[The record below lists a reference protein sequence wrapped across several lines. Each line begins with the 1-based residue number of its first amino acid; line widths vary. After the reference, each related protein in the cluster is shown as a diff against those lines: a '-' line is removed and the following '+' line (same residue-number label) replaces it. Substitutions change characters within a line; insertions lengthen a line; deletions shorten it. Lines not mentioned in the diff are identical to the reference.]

1 MRGLGSHCLKTE
13 LFLTRVQQN
22 QGRATMKALG
32 CKRLPAKK
40 YGNGSENF
48 VSITKRDHLWIF
60 ILGYQHLGDRE
71 WLACFIV
78 HFYE

>member
-1 MRGLGSHCLKTE
+1 
-13 LFLTRVQQN
+13 
-22 QGRATMKALG
+22 MKALG
-32 CKRLPAKK
+32 CKKLPAKK

-60 ILGYQHLGDRE
+60 ILGYQHLGDKK